1 MGALTG
7 GGGGGAVGFT
17 TCPDLPKVDGGC
29 GARGLGELLPLP
41 GLGGTVGLALPNVP
55 VLPTGV
61 PTASL
66 AGTAGFSGVAGTG
79 G

>member
-1 MGALTG
+1 MTG
-7 GGGGGAVGFT
+7 GGGGGDDGFT
-17 TCPDLPKVDGGC
+17 TCPDLPSVPCIDGGC
-29 GARGLGELLPLP
+29 GARGLGELLP
-41 GLGGTVGLALPNVP
+41 GRGGTVGLGLPRVP
-55 VLPTGV
+55 LPTTGV